1 MIDAEQYLNQI
12 RNISIQI
19 NEKAE
24 EIAILQAQIEGGSIS
39 FGSDGTTSGY
49 KDNERNAHMIMRL
62 TELKDDLNKQIDML
76 VLAKKEAIEMIDKL
90 SDANHITILYE
101 RYVHY
106 KSWEYISNKLN
117 YSIRHIHRIH
127 GDALKEFQKILLKDV
142 TQCHTK
148 Q

>member
-62 TELKDDLNKQIDML
+62 TELKDELNKQIDML

-117 YSIRHIHRIH
+117 YSLHYVYKIHKKALSEFEKI
-127 GDALKEFQKILLKDV
+127 LKED
-142 TQCHTK
+142 TK
-148 Q
+148 